1 MKKDKTIKINNEEEV
16 TYDKGKYT
24 YRGKSYKIREWYSL
38 CASFRVFN
46 EEEIELRYLPSN
58 ISPSYLKE
66 TYIKNVKMA
75 TFYCVI
81 APLIFFFLVG
91 LFFLIAPSIII
102 SEQNSKIY
110 FYVFGAFLILGSF
123 VIFFQHLLGKRSCF
137 IKIRR
142 VNRYRFITKKEYQEN
157 LRIFDIYIKKE
168 KEQKEFFS

>member
-1 MKKDKTIKINNEEEV
+1 
-16 TYDKGKYT
+16 
-24 YRGKSYKIREWYSL
+24 
-38 CASFRVFN
+38 
-46 EEEIELRYLPSN
+46 
-58 ISPSYLKE
+58 
-66 TYIKNVKMA
+66 
-75 TFYCVI
+75 
-81 APLIFFFLVG
+81 LVG

>member
-1 MKKDKTIKINNEEEV
+1 MKKEKTIKINNEEEV
-16 TYDKGKYT
+16 IYYKGKYT
-24 YRGKSYKIREWYSL
+24 YRDKSYKIREWYSL

-81 APLIFFFLVG
+81 APLIFFFLAG
-91 LFFLIAPSIII
+91 LFFLIVPPMITT
-102 SEQNSKIY
+102 EQNSKIY
-110 FYVFGAFLILGSF
+110 YYIFGAFLILGSF
-123 VIFFQHLLGKRSCF
+123 IIFFQYLLGKRSCF

-142 VNRYRFITKKEYQEN
+142 ANRYHFITKKEYQEI
-157 LRIFDIYIKKE
+157 LRIFDIHIEKE
-168 KEQKEFFS
+168 KE